1 VDRPNVLLMYTDQ
14 QRWDA
19 LGASGNELIQTPHL
33 DALAQDGALFEY
45 AYVNAPVCMPSRHSM
60 LSGRY
65 PETVGTTCN
74 GIEMPPDVPCL
85 HNLLK
90 PYGYH
95 TANNGKLHF
104 LNHSSRDHRVPHPD
118 YGFDQLIVSDE
129 PGCYDDAY
137 IKWVSER
144 APDQVEACRCST
156 PPAWRGKPVVKEP
169 RRAIEPY
176 LFAGPEDLSHTA
188 FVAEETID

>member
-65 PETVGTTCN
+65 PETVGTTCKVPPATASRCPPMSPAFTTCSSLMAITLPTTASCTFSTTPA
-74 GIEMPPDVPCL
+74 GI
-85 HNLLK
+85 
-90 PYGYH
+90 
-95 TANNGKLHF
+95 T
-104 LNHSSRDHRVPHPD
+104 
-118 YGFDQLIVSDE
+118 
-129 PGCYDDAY
+129 
-137 IKWVSER
+137 
-144 APDQVEACRCST
+144 ACRT
-156 PPAWRGKPVVKEP
+156 PTMA
-169 RRAIEPY
+169 
-176 LFAGPEDLSHTA
+176 LTS
-188 FVAEETID
+188 